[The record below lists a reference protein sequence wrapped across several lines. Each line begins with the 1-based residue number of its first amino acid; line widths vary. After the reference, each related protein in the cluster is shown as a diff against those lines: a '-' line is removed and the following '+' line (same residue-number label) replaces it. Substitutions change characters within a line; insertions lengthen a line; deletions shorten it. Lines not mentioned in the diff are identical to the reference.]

1 LVYTWR
7 VSEEKGKRR
16 VKEEEGIWECI
27 KRMRVI
33 LSKRDIV

>member
-16 VKEEEGIWECI
+16 VKEEEGDLGMHKKNE
-27 KRMRVI
+27 
-33 LSKRDIV
+33 SHPE